1 MFLLLHPF
9 ILVRDTWYRIN
20 TIQNVFLQ
28 RRFHGLCEMQ
38 GGGRGRMRRKAS
50 SKENIPVQA
59 TSFTGQFAS
68 FASGLG
74 GNFLDHPLSGLAG
87 LPSPLI

>member
-1 MFLLLHPF
+1 
-9 ILVRDTWYRIN
+9 
-20 TIQNVFLQ
+20 
-28 RRFHGLCEMQ
+28 
-38 GGGRGRMRRKAS
+38 MRRKAS

-59 TSFTGQFAS
+59 TGQFAS

-87 LPSPLI
+87 AWDRASFPPHKKGSKEIQDYFSDVMLS

>member
-1 MFLLLHPF
+1 
-9 ILVRDTWYRIN
+9 
-20 TIQNVFLQ
+20 
-28 RRFHGLCEMQ
+28 
-38 GGGRGRMRRKAS
+38 MRRKVS

-68 FASGLG
+68 FASDLG

-87 LPSPLI
+87 LPFPLIGRGPRRSKIVSRM

>member
-1 MFLLLHPF
+1 
-9 ILVRDTWYRIN
+9 
-20 TIQNVFLQ
+20 
-28 RRFHGLCEMQ
+28 
-38 GGGRGRMRRKAS
+38 MRRKVS

-68 FASGLG
+68 FALGLG

-87 LPSPLI
+87 LPFPLI